1 MKSLGL
7 SRIVLVVII
16 VAAVFVAAIASYAV
30 ITASGNRANGSS
42 TVTTIVSSSASVNTT
57 LIQSLAYAHWKA
69 IGEKNLTLIMS
80 QYSLGYR
87 AVWFFINDSSLG
99 PANGRYD
106 CNIPSGPNNCNYF
119 PESAWQTFFNH
130 TSSLSYTIC
139 DYNMTTELDGRII
152 VRATVWYELEN
163 MNLTLK
169 VPYEMDFQYYNSTW
183 AVWKEFFGL
192 QQQYAVV
199 LDGYASPSSC

>member
-1 MKSLGL
+1 MKSRGL

-16 VAAVFVAAIASYAV
+16 AAVVLGASIVSYAV
-30 ITASGNRANGSS
+30 ITSSGSRDNGSS
-42 TVTTIVSSSASVNTT
+42 ITTTVDTRSTSVNTT
-57 LIQSLAYAHWKA
+57 LIESLAYAHWKA

-87 AVWFFINDSSLG
+87 AIWFFINDSSLG

-130 TSSLSYTIC
+130 TSSLSYTVCNLNLTIG
-139 DYNMTTELDGRII
+139 LDGRVI
-152 VRATVWYELEN
+152 VTATLWYKLEN

-169 VPYEMDFQYYNSTW
+169 VPYEMDFEYYNSTW

-199 LDGYASPSSC
+199 LSGYVSPSSC